1 MTKKLI
7 RSVKLQTLSD
17 AQIIKRYL
25 DHPQDEELYFL
36 TLEIELRGLHEQVN
50 LGCKKKTKN
59 SRHSVFYYLFYL
71 FLFGMFL
78 ARFGSGLFNT

>member
-36 TLEIELRGLHEQVN
+36 TLEIELRGLHEQVD
-50 LGCKKKTKN
+50 LGSKKKTKN
-59 SRHSVFYYLFYL
+59 SRILNFDFR
-71 FLFGMFL
+71 MPEC
-78 ARFGSGLFNT
+78 RFGRF

>member
-36 TLEIELRGLHEQVN
+36 TLEIELRGAR
-50 LGCKKKTKN
+50 KKLRIPGT
-59 SRHSVFYYLFYL
+59 LFSTT
-71 FLFGMFL
+71 FFIFFFS
-78 ARFGSGLFNT
+78 ACF